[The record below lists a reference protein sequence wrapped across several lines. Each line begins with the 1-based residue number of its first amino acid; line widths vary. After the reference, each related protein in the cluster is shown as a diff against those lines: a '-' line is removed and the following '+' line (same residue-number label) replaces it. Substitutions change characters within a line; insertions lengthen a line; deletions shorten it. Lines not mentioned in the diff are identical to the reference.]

1 MTDWT
6 CKRCDM
12 LMQRCPDIVEHLDL
26 QDIASFLNVTPKTIS
41 KIRKEILSGENNSI
55 FNKNT

>member
-12 LMQRCPDIVEHLDL
+12 LMQYSPGIVEHLDL

-41 KIRKEILSGENNSI
+41 KIPKEILSRENNSI